1 MRRARPSSL
10 RSRCTVGLSLLVE
23 RDALLDD
30 VMTQQGRLAVSV
42 LADAEG
48 DLDAWIAQRESFLVE
63 WRRVIGDAQHAT
75 QQDFSMFAMTCRK
88 LSDLA
93 RLGD

>member
-1 MRRARPSSL
+1 M
-10 RSRCTVGLSLLVE
+10 E

-30 VMTQQGRLAVSV
+30 VMTQQSLLAVSV
-42 LADAEG
+42 LTDADG
-48 DLDAWIAQRESFLVE
+48 DLDAWLTSRERFVGE

-88 LSDLA
+88 LADLA
-93 RLGD
+93 RLGDWLRRAELARLESIKAIGQGP